1 MSQSL
6 NTIDPLCGA
15 EILQEAKD
23 HLSIAVA
30 MFKELGQMSA
40 AQLGGVVPEVLDFT
54 QILVCLPEE
63 MTKESVVAAR
73 AELFNLLAQTE
84 RLRPFQLTERVN
96 PGADV
101 PPVLEIPAGA
111 NVETEMQFVH
121 AGNSDIGTAP
131 FVLTHNEAA
140 ATEAVEYVVE
150 FVPDSDGE
158 GETEE
163 AEVLA
168 QLEEDNAH
176 GEEATKKSKGKGKAS
191 AKGPKPKP
199 AKKKNPRGEK
209 KNAALAAAASL
220 VVEFAD
226 VSQPEASGSR
236 PRRGAEPELKAD
248 LDEPRRST
256 RARRAP
262 MRKDEDMFASVETGP
277 ATAAREATRKRKA
290 DGEVEVLLGGYSCT
304 KDILELGLADRDLR
318 LLDPD
323 LHSMELNS
331 FAGKQEPEYTVKLV
345 AIGAIFVVSLFAV
358 SFPGESISGTGVI
371 LCTAFCHLLQDSF
384 EFLQDPILQQ
394 AYPGVGKQTGLIIL
408 SSLLFIFLVEY
419 ISTSYVDF
427 LHADPSAPPTP
438 VISLPPTPRPL
449 SAHSAPNSAPAQLTE
464 TAPLLGS
471 LRAKSNATIPKHL
484 AAIFAPPRHCPL
496 NRRDGRIMSVCV
508 TTAHPDGRSPFEHI
522 HHEDDDPEAATAVEG
537 RREARH
543 NVGRGRQI
551 VGIMVLELGIML
563 HSLVIGLTL
572 ALSAG
577 SDFTSLLTAIVFH
590 QLFEGLSLGIR
601 IAALPPAK
609 YHRGHHHHQD
619 WFSITLSLLFA
630 LTTPVGLGIG
640 LLVFDT
646 TSAKGASIPSA
657 SCPKLTLK

>member
-1 MSQSL
+1 
-6 NTIDPLCGA
+6 
-15 EILQEAKD
+15 
-23 HLSIAVA
+23 
-30 MFKELGQMSA
+30 
-40 AQLGGVVPEVLDFT
+40 
-54 QILVCLPEE
+54 
-63 MTKESVVAAR
+63 
-73 AELFNLLAQTE
+73 
-84 RLRPFQLTERVN
+84 
-96 PGADV
+96 
-101 PPVLEIPAGA
+101 
-111 NVETEMQFVH
+111 
-121 AGNSDIGTAP
+121 
-131 FVLTHNEAA
+131 
-140 ATEAVEYVVE
+140 
-150 FVPDSDGE
+150 
-158 GETEE
+158 
-163 AEVLA
+163 
-168 QLEEDNAH
+168 
-176 GEEATKKSKGKGKAS
+176 
-191 AKGPKPKP
+191 
-199 AKKKNPRGEK
+199 
-209 KNAALAAAASL
+209 
-220 VVEFAD
+220 
-226 VSQPEASGSR
+226 
-236 PRRGAEPELKAD
+236 
-248 LDEPRRST
+248 
-256 RARRAP
+256 
-262 MRKDEDMFASVETGP
+262 
-277 ATAAREATRKRKA
+277 
-290 DGEVEVLLGGYSCT
+290 
-304 KDILELGLADRDLR
+304 
-318 LLDPD
+318 
-323 LHSMELNS
+323 MELNS
-331 FAGKQEPEYTVKLV
+331 LAGKQEPEDTVKLV

-358 SFPGESISGTGVI
+358 SFPGVSQRSRFLRIPHVAFFIGKHFGTGVI

-427 LHADPSAPPTP
+427 LHAEPSAPSTP
-438 VISLPPTPRPL
+438 IISLPPTPRPL
-449 SAHSAPNSAPAQLTE
+449 SAHSAPNSAPAQLSE
-464 TAPLLGS
+464 TDPLLGS
-471 LRAKSNATIPKHL
+471 LRAKSNGTIPKHL

-646 TSAKGASIPSA
+646 TSAKAKPLETTILVKGIMCAVSAGMLIYAATVEMLAADFVFGNLEDGMGHSHGGGGHSHDVTEDEDEEKTPTKPASVQRRALALGSLLLGVV
-657 SCPKLTLK
+657 SMVLVSLGE